1 MSTPRSLKKF
11 LRYIKAFNAKDYKL
25 QHSFYLKDVTLV
37 IPDPEIGTLIG
48 STEIMNHYA
57 KVHAD
62 AQETV
67 IPMFVIFD
75 DARIFL
81 SMEAY
86 FLYTRTTDQAVHSH
100 KVKPGDVI
108 RVKVW
113 AVYDMLVGKMAKITC
128 NALSDKFLGQAN
140 VNELIQES
148 WSRVDDNI
156 KACWKPASVL

>member
-1 MSTPRSLKKF
+1 MSASISLKRF
-11 LRYIKAFNAKDYKL
+11 LKYIEAFNAKDYEL
-25 QHSFYLKDVTLV
+25 QHSFYHENVTLA
-37 IPDPEIGTLIG
+37 IPDPEIGTLFG
-48 STEIMNHYA
+48 SSGIMNHYA

-67 IPMFVIFD
+67 VPMFVMMEG
-75 DARIFL
+75 ARIFL

-86 FLYTRTTDQAVHSH
+86 FLYIRTTNHAVHSH

-113 AVYDMLVGKMAKITC
+113 AVYDMLDGKMARITC
-128 NALSDKFLGQAN
+128 NALSDEFLGQVN

-148 WSRVDDNI
+148 WSRVDENV
-156 KACWKPASVL
+156 KACWKPASML

>member
-1 MSTPRSLKKF
+1 MSLKHF
-11 LRYIKAFNAKDYKL
+11 LRYIQAFNAKDYKL
-25 QHSFYLKDVTLV
+25 QHSFYHQDVTLT

-48 STEIMNHYA
+48 STGIMNHYA

-67 IPMFVIFD
+67 VPMFVMID
-75 DARIFL
+75 GPRIFL

-86 FLYTRTTDQAVHSH
+86 FLYTRPTDQAVHSH

-113 AVYDMLVGKMAKITC
+113 AVYDMIDGKMAKITC
-128 NALSDKFLGQAN
+128 NALNDEYLGQVD
-140 VNELIQES
+140 VNGLIRES
-148 WSRVDDNI
+148 WSRVDENV

>member
-1 MSTPRSLKKF
+1 MSLKQF
-11 LRYIKAFNAKDYKL
+11 LRYIEAFNAKDYKL
-25 QHSFYLKDVTLV
+25 QHSFYHKDVTLV

-48 STEIMNHYA
+48 SVGIMNHYA

-67 IPMFVIFD
+67 VPMFVMID
-75 DARIFL
+75 GARILL
-81 SMEAY
+81 SMETY

-100 KVKPGDVI
+100 RVIPGDVI

-113 AVYDMLVGKMAKITC
+113 AIYDMLDGKMAKITC
-128 NALSDKFLGQAN
+128 NALSLEFLGQVN

-148 WSRVDDNI
+148 WSRVDENV
-156 KACWKPASVL
+156 KASWKPASVL